1 MLYLNVS
8 ELNDEFT
15 TIQHITDTKSEYSC
29 DVLIPLHKIT
39 DKRYEFRNKRRR
51 SPRCQ
56 SLVSRCFKAKFH
68 GLDLEGPSLALGLES
83 CIENFLHHP
92 QT

>member
-51 SPRCQ
+51 
-56 SLVSRCFKAKFH
+56 
-68 GLDLEGPSLALGLES
+68 
-83 CIENFLHHP
+83 
-92 QT
+92 